1 VAWFLDHPVGK
12 KVNPF
17 GPQGGADFWP
27 IT

>member
-1 VAWFLDHPVGK
+1 LDHPVGK